1 MLLHFNGMQRFLGQ
15 FLLLVWILLAPGCGS
30 EVERTTGVVSGA
42 AEWSGSWPQTG
53 TMMVSLFVTP
63 PWDPDFQPGPPAA
76 VLLLTEPDTGTLE
89 FSFEK
94 PQVSFGTYGALLI
107 SWMDPENPDAAT
119 RDHPVSVYGTS
130 LDAPEQATPI
140 VLSKERPDITGLV
153 LPPFE
158 LFESPEDMRSSY
170 PSVQ

>member
-1 MLLHFNGMQRFLGQ
+1 MRRILAGGVLVLWI
-15 FLLLVWILLAPGCGS
+15 FLLQGCGS
-30 EVERTTGVVSGA
+30 EVERTTGVVSGS

-53 TMMVSLFVTP
+53 TMMVVLFVTP
-63 PWDPDFQPGPPAA
+63 PWEPDFQPGPPAA
-76 VLLLTEPDTGTLE
+76 VLLLTQPDTGTLG

-94 PQVSFGTYGALLI
+94 PQVSFGTYGTLLI

-140 VLSKERPDITGLV
+140 VLSKEQPDVTGLV

-158 LFESPEDMRSSY
+158 LFESAEGMRSHY